1 MSLQHFNTSW
11 ASSQWPWAC
20 VCQQAEVG
28 PADAVDVVNS
38 SEEESGNCLEVK
50 QKIISE
56 SAQEILG
63 WGAEEVGYHKL
74 I

>member
-1 MSLQHFNTSW
+1 MPQRGKEILNGPPASLSLGDMSLQHFNTSW

-28 PADAVDVVNS
+28 PVDAVDVVDS

-50 QKIISE
+50 QKII
-56 SAQEILG
+56 
-63 WGAEEVGYHKL
+63 
-74 I
+74 